1 MQGHGQEHAR
11 GRGHAYERDERAL
24 GRGFLLIAV
33 FAAVEAAGAWY
44 ANSIVLL
51 ADAGHM
57 LLDASALGL
66 AWWAIRLSR
75 RPGTDRLTFGYG
87 RFQVLAA
94 FVNALALF
102 PLAAWILV
110 EAFGRLRAPE
120 PVLAGPMLAIAVLGL
135 VVNIVVFRMLH
146 DARGLN
152 ARAAALHV
160 LGDLLGSACALVSAG
175 LILAFDWRLADPL
188 LAVAVAAIL
197 ARGAWRLLRES
208 GHILVEGAP
217 PGADAGAVRAALMAA
232 GVPGLRDVRRVHVWA
247 VNDRA
252 PLAALRA
259 EIEEGADARAA
270 TRAIEAALADG
281 FGIDR
286 ATVQIEHGPRP
297 GDAPEAG
304 GDAAPQSRRQS
315 PNDAERPRITA
326 K

>member
-1 MQGHGQEHAR
+1 MYGHGQ
-11 GRGHAYERDERAL
+11 GHAGGDGHAHAGDERAL
-24 GRGFLLIAV
+24 GRGFFLIAG
-33 FAAVEAAGAWY
+33 FAAVEAAGGWY

-75 RPGTDRLTFGYG
+75 RADTDRLTYGYH

-102 PLAAWILV
+102 PLVAWILV

-120 PVLAGPMLAIAVLGL
+120 AVLPGPMLAIAAIGL
-135 VVNIVVFRMLH
+135 AVNIVVFRMLH

-152 ARAAALHV
+152 ARSAALHV

-175 LILAFDWRLADPL
+175 LILAFDWRPADPL

-197 ARGAWRLLRES
+197 VRGAWRLLRES

-217 PGADAGAVRAALMAA
+217 PGADAGAVRAALMGA
-232 GVPGLRDVRRVHVWA
+232 GVPGLRDVHRVHVWA
-247 VNDRA
+247 LNDRA
-252 PLAALRA
+252 PVATLHAG
-259 EIEEGADARAA
+259 IDEGADARAA
-270 TRAIEAALADG
+270 TLAIKAALAEG
-281 FGIDR
+281 FGIGYS
-286 ATVQIEHGPRP
+286 TVQIERGPCPDEALR
-297 GDAPEAG
+297 AG

-315 PNDAERPRITA
+315 PNDATRPRITA